1 MMMKTSPSGS
11 SFARRSGRLALAA
24 AIALAL
30 QACGGG
36 GGDSAATGNASPGG
50 STSAPPASNSA
61 PTISG
66 TPAAQVTVGQAY
78 SFKPSAA
85 DANNDKLTFSI
96 ANKPAWANFDTSTGT
111 LSGTPTAAGFFSNI
125 SISVTDGLGSASLT
139 AFNVTVNA
147 TPSSTGPGSATL
159 SWTPPTAR
167 SDGSALTNLAGYKI
181 RYGTSENELATLVT
195 VDTAGV
201 SSYVV
206 DNLSAGTYY
215 FVISAYDS
223 TGAESPASAVVSKT
237 IS

>member
-1 MMMKTSPSGS
+1 MMMNTSPSGS

-24 AIALAL
+24 AIALTL

-36 GGDSAATGNASPGG
+36 GGGSTATGNASPGG
-50 STSAPPASNSA
+50 SSTPPASNSA

-78 SFKPSAA
+78 SFKPTAA

-96 ANKPAWANFDTSTGT
+96 ANKPVWANFDTSTGT

-139 AFNVTVNA
+139 TFNVTVNA
-147 TPSSTGPGSATL
+147 ASSSSTTGSATL
-159 SWTPPTAR
+159 SWTPPTER

-206 DNLSAGTYY
+206 DSLSAGTYY

-223 TGAESPASAVVSKT
+223 TGAESRASAVVSKT